1 MSCYIGVC
9 EILIKKMI
17 KEITLTKK
25 GNAYE
30 IRKPS

>member
-1 MSCYIGVC
+1 MSCYIEIC
-9 EILIKKMI
+9 EILIKKMT
-17 KEITLTKK
+17 KEIMLTKK

>member
-1 MSCYIGVC
+1 MPCYIRIC
-9 EILIKKMI
+9 EILIKKSL
-17 KEITLTKK
+17 KEITVIKK